1 MARTAEVVT
10 MKGLNALVAA
20 AQAELAKADAA
31 KKVAQT
37 VEKTA
42 PDAFKMLNDS
52 VTVHEQAAF
61 ASLRKVV
68 VKVVARLDDTPLTVM
83 DTAALI
89 TMAAKFKLFP
99 AEEEKAPEKTK

>member
-10 MKGLNALVAA
+10 LKGLNALVAT
-20 AQAELAKADAA
+20 AQAELAKAEAV
-31 KKVAQT
+31 KKVALT

-52 VTVHEQAAF
+52 VTVHEAAAF
-61 ASLRKVV
+61 AALRKVV
-68 VKVVARLDDTPLTVM
+68 VKVVAKLDETPLTVL
-83 DTAALI
+83 DTAALL

-99 AEEEKAPEKTK
+99 QEEEKVPEKTK